1 MRGICSRQVRYGRQ
15 LQINFSTSDVSL
27 HTIRIELILTETKF
41 SLILNQFKNFI
52 SDLFKPGT
60 YIYTSLFKLLKK
72 IVVFFSFLKSVLN
85 MRNIQNF
92 SYIVYNTQMPFN
104 IILRGWDHYC
114 NGFEIKL
121 YNQS

>member
-41 SLILNQFKNFI
+41 SLILNQFKIFI
-52 SDLFKPGT
+52 SDMFKPGT
-60 YIYTSLFKLLKK
+60 YIYTSLFQLLKNS
-72 IVVFFSFLKSVLN
+72 FFFFFGISFKYAEYSKFQL
-85 MRNIQNF
+85 
-92 SYIVYNTQMPFN
+92 VYNTQTPFN